1 MLAFFFSVSLMLL
14 LQQYFLLQS
23 PPIKSPF
30 CFSLAYLHG
39 TPVKQMW
46 FLTYFVRKSLSE
58 GSLQWIHSSFYCSF
72 CPWHSLLRTI
82 SLDIFHSRFVI
93 HEEKYLSLVTWIYF
107 EQCALLLKLGELVSR
122 DLAIQFSVCS
132 DLNVSMLPFSTL
144 WNMEGGLSLSL
155 RNNIK
160 DTWVFSS
167 PL

>member
-39 TPVKQMW
+39 TPVKQMISYL
-46 FLTYFVRKSLSE
+46 FCQKKSLWRVLTVNP
-58 GSLQWIHSSFYCSF
+58 LQF
-72 CPWHSLLRTI
+72 LLFILSMAFFIKNHFIRHI
-82 SLDIFHSRFVI
+82 SLKICNPWRKVP
-93 HEEKYLSLVTWIYF
+93 LSLVTWIYF